1 MQGPKLGYSPL
12 PLDEVETPALSIW
25 SARLGEGWNMWMH
38 PEDLIKIHAEM
49 IDLEVPPD
57 TVTYSWELRLE
68 IFPGSERPA
77 DIGPVKHNGA

>member
-1 MQGPKLGYSPL
+1 
-12 PLDEVETPALSIW
+12 
-25 SARLGEGWNMWMH
+25 MH

-68 IFPGSERPA
+68 IFPGSERPP